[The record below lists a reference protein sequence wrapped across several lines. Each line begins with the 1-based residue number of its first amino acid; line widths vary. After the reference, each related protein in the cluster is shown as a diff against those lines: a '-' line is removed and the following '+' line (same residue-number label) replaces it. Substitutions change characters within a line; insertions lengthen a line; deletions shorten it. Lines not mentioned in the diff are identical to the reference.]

1 MAFDPMQERE
11 VPADLLGRR
20 MSRRT
25 MARIGVMGA
34 TGVALASIL
43 AACGGG
49 SEEPAPTSETG
60 SSGGDGGASAT
71 APVDGMGSEEPG
83 GQAKSGGRITMGMN
97 REPDSMDQHVGSS
110 RYNEMV
116 NANIYDRLLEYDDD
130 GNYIPGLLERWEV
143 GSDGLTWTLTFKQGV
158 KFHDGT
164 PLDAEA
170 VKFNF
175 DRIADPDTKS
185 QKAVGLLGPYQGTE
199 VVDDHT
205 VTLTL
210 TELYAGFTDAL
221 ASFYLVMQSPTA
233 IEKFG
238 ADYGQNPVGTG
249 PFMFKEWVHRDHLT
263 IVRNPDYTWG
273 PTGQPAHLEEI
284 TFRFIPENATRVT
297 TLETGET
304 DIIVNTPLQD
314 YDRLSTDSN
323 FTVLMAPV
331 LGQPPSMIVNTEKP
345 PTDDL
350 KVRQALQYAI
360 DQHEIIDVIYYG
372 VYERA
377 YGPLTQYNRFY
388 DPSIEDMYTHD
399 LDQANALLEEAGWT
413 MGPDGIRQKDGQP
426 LKLVYLT
433 FPASDGLAELI
444 QAQLRRAGIEIEI
457 LQLDNP
463 ANLAAAQAGD
473 HNLRWLNWL
482 FSDAGEL
489 STTFHSKNIG
499 SGWNFSRW
507 RSEELDQLLDQ
518 GQEELDPDKRAKIYS
533 QVQKLVLEEALF
545 VPMYVGTQVV
555 TMRSALKGVR
565 IHKLGDT
572 PLFADA
578 YLDE

>member
-1 MAFDPMQERE
+1 MDSAPVQKQEG
-11 VPADLLGRR
+11 VADVLDYR
-20 MSRRT
+20 MSRRA
-25 MARIGVMGA
+25 MGRIGVMGA

-49 SEEPAPTSETG
+49 SEEPAPTSESG
-60 SSGGDGGASAT
+60 SSGGSGGASAT
-71 APVDGMGSEEPG
+71 QEATQEPA
-83 GQAKSGGRITMGMN
+83 GQAKSGGSITVGMN

-116 NANIYDRLLEYDDD
+116 NANIYDRLLEYDAD
-130 GNYIPGLLERWEV
+130 GNYIPGLLERWEA
-143 GSDGLTWTLTFKQGV
+143 GSDGLSWTLTFKQGV

-164 PLDAEA
+164 PLNAEA
-170 VKFNF
+170 AKFNF
-175 DRIADPDTKS
+175 DRIADPETKS
-185 QKAVGLLGPYQGTE
+185 QKAVGLLGPYEGTE
-199 VVDDHT
+199 VIDDYT
-205 VTLTL
+205 VTLTF
-210 TELYAGFTDAL
+210 TDLYAGFIDAM
-221 ASFYLVMQSPTA
+221 ASFYLVMQSPAA

-249 PFMFKEWVHRDHLT
+249 PYMFKEWVQKDHLT

-273 PTGQPAHLEEI
+273 PTGEPAYLDEI
-284 TFRFIPENATRVT
+284 TFKFIPENATRVT

-323 FTVLMAPV
+323 FTVMMAPV
-331 LGQPPSMIVNTEKP
+331 LGQPPSMIINTEKP
-345 PTDDL
+345 PTDDV
-350 KVRQALQYAI
+350 KVRQAIQYAI
-360 DQHEIIDVIYYG
+360 DQDEIIDVIYYG

-377 YGPLTQYNRFY
+377 YGPLTQYNRYY
-388 DPSIEDMYTHD
+388 DSSVEDMYPHD

-413 MGPDGIRQKDGQP
+413 LGSDGIRQKDGQP
-426 LKLVYLT
+426 LRLVYLT

-444 QAQLRRAGIEIEI
+444 QAQLRRAGIDVEI

-463 ANLAAAQAGD
+463 ANLSASQAGE
-473 HNLRWLNWL
+473 HSLRWLNWL

-507 RSEELDQLLDQ
+507 RSDELDQLLDQ
-518 GQEELDPDKRAKIYS
+518 GQEEMDPDQRAEIYS
-533 QVQKLVLEEALF
+533 QAQKIVMEASLL
-545 VPMYVGTQVV
+545 VPMYVGTQVL

-565 IHKLGDT
+565 IHRLGDT
-572 PLFADA
+572 PLFVDA